1 MIDFSQFS
9 IRSKFAFPL
18 VVVTALLC
26 VVAIISVFSLRNLS
40 DDSEQIAK
48 RYLNAVSLALNAD
61 RDLYQAQTA
70 LQDAIILAGMRGQAI
85 EAEVADFNDN
95 AQQALDRMVQARNIV
110 QGEVENVGN
119 GNQFRSDYDTWL
131 KSANE
136 VISLVA
142 AGEIEQANALRSA
155 SLVDD
160 FQQVRSHYDALGEA
174 VKNAA
179 DALAADMQSSS
190 QSNQFLLL
198 LVLVLVLVL
207 IVSALSIMFG
217 PRLVTDR
224 LNTLIDVMRDI
235 SQGDGDLRSR
245 LNSSGKDELATLAKT
260 FNRFMENLQDLIVV
274 IQQDTE
280 NLKSAASDLNDASST
295 VKSASHK
302 QNENL
307 DQIATAVNELSHV
320 VADTANNSQ
329 GAMEKVKVASEIS
342 TSSRQVVNDSVK
354 NVSNLSA
361 SISNAN
367 DVISSLAKESQ
378 NIIAVLDVIRGIAEQ
393 TNLLALNAAIE
404 AARAGEQGRGFAVVA
419 DEVRT
424 LASRTQ
430 QSTENINE
438 MLSRL
443 EHSVND
449 AVSAIERGAS
459 EVDSVVAVSEQLARA
474 FDQVNEAV
482 NDANETIY
490 QIAAATEEQSQVVTD
505 INTNV
510 TNLNTL
516 GQQNLKSI
524 ENTGEIAGSVNG
536 TVQQLGQKVSR
547 FKT

>member
-26 VVAIISVFSLRNLS
+26 VVAIISVFSLSNLS

-48 RYLNAVSLALNAD
+48 RYLNAVSLTLNAD
-61 RDLYQAQTA
+61 RDLYRAQTA
-70 LQDAIILAGMRGQAI
+70 LQDAIIRAGMRG
-85 EAEVADFNDN
+85 EAVDAEIADFREN
-95 AQQALDRMVQARNIV
+95 AQQALDRMNQARAIV
-110 QGEVENVGN
+110 QQEAENVGS
-119 GNQFRSDYDTWL
+119 GNKFKNDYDNWL
-131 KSANE
+131 RDAND
-136 VISLVA
+136 VA
-142 AGEIEQANALRSA
+142 SRVMSGDIEGANALRSA
-155 SLVDD
+155 SLIDN
-160 FQQVRSHYDALGEA
+160 FEQVRSHYDTFGEA
-174 VKNAA
+174 MKNAA

-190 QSNQFLLL
+190 QSNQLLL
-198 LVLVLVLVL
+198 LVVLVIVL
-207 IVSALSIMFG
+207 IVSALSIMYG

-260 FNRFMENLQDLIVV
+260 FNRFMENLQELIVI

-280 NLKSAASDLNDASST
+280 NLKTAAANLNDASNT
-295 VKSASHK
+295 VKSASHQ
-302 QNENL
+302 QNDNL

-329 GAMEKVKVASEIS
+329 GAMEKVKVASQIS
-342 TSSRQVVNDSVK
+342 TSSSKVVNDSVK

-361 SISNAN
+361 SISNAS

-438 MLSRL
+438 MLGRL

-449 AVSAIERGAS
+449 AVNAIERGAS

-474 FDQVNEAV
+474 FDQVSEAV

-516 GQQNLKSI
+516 GQQNLKTI

>member
-198 LVLVLVLVL
+198 LVMVLVL

>member
-1 MIDFSQFS
+1 MNQARSIVEGEVANIGSASQF
-9 IRSKFAFPL
+9 K
-18 VVVTALLC
+18 
-26 VVAIISVFSLRNLS
+26 
-40 DDSEQIAK
+40 
-48 RYLNAVSLALNAD
+48 
-61 RDLYQAQTA
+61 
-70 LQDAIILAGMRGQAI
+70 
-85 EAEVADFNDN
+85 
-95 AQQALDRMVQARNIV
+95 
-110 QGEVENVGN
+110 
-119 GNQFRSDYDTWL
+119 SDYDTWL
-131 KSANE
+131 KGANE
-136 VISLVA
+136 VVA
-142 AGEIEQANALRSA
+142 FVLAGEFEKAHNLRSA
-155 SLVDD
+155 SLVDA
-160 FQQVRSHYDALGEA
+160 FGKVRSHYDKLGEA

-179 DALAADMQSSS
+179 DELALDMQSSS
-190 QSNQFLLL
+190 QSNQFMLMV
-198 LVLVLVLVL
+198 VLVIVLV
-207 IVSALSIMFG
+207 ISALSIMYG

-224 LNTLIDVMRDI
+224 LNTLIGVMRDI

-245 LNSSGKDELATLAKT
+245 LDSSGKDELSTLAKT
-260 FNRFMENLQDLIVV
+260 FNRFMENLQELIVI

-280 NLKSAASDLNDASST
+280 HLKSAAADLNNASKS

-329 GAMEKVKVASEIS
+329 GAMEKVKVASQIS
-342 TSSRQVVNDSVK
+342 TSSRQVVGASVK

-361 SISNAN
+361 SIANAN

-378 NIIAVLDVIRGIAEQ
+378 SIIAVLDVIRGIAEQ

-438 MLSRL
+438 MLGRL

-449 AVSAIERGAS
+449 AVAAIQQGAS

-474 FDQVNEAV
+474 FDQVSQAV
-482 NDANETIY
+482 DEANETIY

-516 GQQNLKSI
+516 GQQNLKTI
-524 ENTGEIAGSVNG
+524 ENTGDIAGTVNG

>member
-198 LVLVLVLVL
+198 LVMVLVL

-354 NVSNLSA
+354 SVSNLSA

>member
-198 LVLVLVLVL
+198 LVLVLVL

-354 NVSNLSA
+354 SVSNLSA

>member
-1 MIDFSQFS
+1 MDFSQFS

-18 VVVTALLC
+18 IVVTALL
-26 VVAIISVFSLRNLS
+26 VLVAVISVTSLSRLTN
-40 DDSEQIAK
+40 DSEQIAQ
-48 RYLNAVSLALNAD
+48 RYLDAVSLTLNAD

-70 LQDAIILAGMRGQAI
+70 LQDAIIMAGMRG
-85 EAEVADFNDN
+85 EAVNSEIADFKDN
-95 AQQALDRMVQARNIV
+95 AQQALDRMNKARSLVEGEVTNIGSASQFKNDYDIWLKGANQVVALVQAGDFEKAH
-110 QGEVENVGN
+110 Q
-119 GNQFRSDYDTWL
+119 
-131 KSANE
+131 
-136 VISLVA
+136 
-142 AGEIEQANALRSA
+142 LRSA
-155 SLVDD
+155 SLIEA
-160 FQQVRSHYDALGEA
+160 FEQLRSHYDHLGEA

-179 DALAADMQSSS
+179 DALAAEMQSSS
-190 QSNQFLLL
+190 QSSQFMLMV
-198 LVLVLVLVL
+198 VLVIVLV
-207 IVSALSIMFG
+207 VSALSVMYG

-245 LNSSGKDELATLAKT
+245 LDSSGKDELATLAKT

-280 NLKSAASDLNDASST
+280 SLKGASANLDQASNT
-295 VKSASHK
+295 VKSASHQ
-302 QNENL
+302 QNDNL

-320 VADTANNSQ
+320 VSDTASNSQ
-329 GAMEKVKVASEIS
+329 GAMSKVKVASEIS
-342 TSSRQVVNDSVK
+342 TSSKQVVSDSVK

-361 SISNAN
+361 SITNAN

-438 MLSRL
+438 MLGRL

-449 AVSAIERGAS
+449 AVRAIEQGAS

-474 FDQVNEAV
+474 FDQVSAAV
-482 NDANETIY
+482 DEANETIY
-490 QIAAATEEQSQVVTD
+490 QIAAATEEQSQVVSD

-510 TNLNTL
+510 TNLNAL
-516 GQQNLKSI
+516 GQQNLKTI
-524 ENTGEIAGSVNG
+524 ENTGEIAGLLNG
-536 TVQQLGQKVSR
+536 TVQQLGQKVGR

>member
-40 DDSEQIAK
+40 DDSEQITK

-110 QGEVENVGN
+110 QGEVENIGN

-198 LVLVLVLVL
+198 LVLVLVL

-245 LNSSGKDELATLAKT
+245 LNSSGKDELATMAKT
-260 FNRFMENLQDLIVV
+260 FNRFMENLQDLVVV

-295 VKSASHK
+295 VKLASHK

-438 MLSRL
+438 MLGRL

>member
-1 MIDFSQFS
+1 M
-9 IRSKFAFPL
+9 
-18 VVVTALLC
+18 
-26 VVAIISVFSLRNLS
+26 FSLRNLS

-110 QGEVENVGN
+110 QGEVENIGN

-179 DALAADMQSSS
+179 DALATDMQSSS

-198 LVLVLVLVL
+198 LALVLVL

-295 VKSASHK
+295 VKLASHK

-438 MLSRL
+438 MLGRL

>member
-198 LVLVLVLVL
+198 LVMVLVL

-329 GAMEKVKVASEIS
+329 GAM
-342 TSSRQVVNDSVK
+342 
-354 NVSNLSA
+354 
-361 SISNAN
+361 
-367 DVISSLAKESQ
+367 
-378 NIIAVLDVIRGIAEQ
+378 
-393 TNLLALNAAIE
+393 
-404 AARAGEQGRGFAVVA
+404 
-419 DEVRT
+419 
-424 LASRTQ
+424 
-430 QSTENINE
+430 
-438 MLSRL
+438 
-443 EHSVND
+443 
-449 AVSAIERGAS
+449 
-459 EVDSVVAVSEQLARA
+459 
-474 FDQVNEAV
+474 
-482 NDANETIY
+482 
-490 QIAAATEEQSQVVTD
+490 
-505 INTNV
+505 
-510 TNLNTL
+510 
-516 GQQNLKSI
+516 
-524 ENTGEIAGSVNG
+524 
-536 TVQQLGQKVSR
+536 
-547 FKT
+547 

>member
-1 MIDFSQFS
+1 M
-9 IRSKFAFPL
+9 
-18 VVVTALLC
+18 
-26 VVAIISVFSLRNLS
+26 
-40 DDSEQIAK
+40 
-48 RYLNAVSLALNAD
+48 
-61 RDLYQAQTA
+61 
-70 LQDAIILAGMRGQAI
+70 
-85 EAEVADFNDN
+85 
-95 AQQALDRMVQARNIV
+95 
-110 QGEVENVGN
+110 
-119 GNQFRSDYDTWL
+119 
-131 KSANE
+131 
-136 VISLVA
+136 
-142 AGEIEQANALRSA
+142 
-155 SLVDD
+155 
-160 FQQVRSHYDALGEA
+160 
-174 VKNAA
+174 
-179 DALAADMQSSS
+179 
-190 QSNQFLLL
+190 
-198 LVLVLVLVL
+198 
-207 IVSALSIMFG
+207 
-217 PRLVTDR
+217 
-224 LNTLIDVMRDI
+224 
-235 SQGDGDLRSR
+235 
-245 LNSSGKDELATLAKT
+245 
-260 FNRFMENLQDLIVV
+260 
-274 IQQDTE
+274 
-280 NLKSAASDLNDASST
+280 
-295 VKSASHK
+295 KSASHQ
-302 QNENL
+302 QNDNL

-320 VADTANNSQ
+320 VADTASNSQ

-342 TSSRQVVNDSVK
+342 TSSRQVVSDSVK
-354 NVSNLSA
+354 NVSNLSD

-438 MLSRL
+438 MLGRL

-449 AVSAIERGAS
+449 AVNAIERGAS

-474 FDQVNEAV
+474 FDQVNDAV

-524 ENTGEIAGSVNG
+524 ESTGDIAGSVNG

>member
-26 VVAIISVFSLRNLS
+26 VVAVISVFSLSKLS

-48 RYLNAVSLALNAD
+48 RYLNAVSLTLNAD

-70 LQDAIILAGMRGQAI
+70 LQNAIIQAGMRGLAI
-85 EAEVADFNDN
+85 DTEIADFKDN
-95 AQQALDRMVQARNIV
+95 AQQALDRMSQARNMV
-110 QGEVENVGN
+110 QGEVANVGSST
-119 GNQFRSDYDTWL
+119 QFKSDYDNWL
-131 KSANE
+131 RDANE
-136 VISLVA
+136 VVSRVS
-142 AGEIEQANALRSA
+142 AGDIEGANALRSA
-155 SLVDD
+155 SLIDN
-160 FQQVRSHYDALGEA
+160 FEQVRSHYDTFGEA
-174 VKNAA
+174 MKNAA
-179 DALAADMQSSS
+179 DELAAELQSSS
-190 QSNQFLLL
+190 QSNQFML
-198 LVLVLVLVL
+198 LVVLVIVL
-207 IVSALSIMFG
+207 IVSALSIMYG

-245 LNSSGKDELATLAKT
+245 LDSSGKDELATLAKT
-260 FNRFMENLQDLIVV
+260 FNRFMGNLQELIVV

-280 NLKSAASDLNDASST
+280 NLKSAAANLNDASNT
-295 VKSASHK
+295 VKSASHQ
-302 QNENL
+302 QNDNL

-320 VADTANNSQ
+320 VADTASNSQ

-342 TSSRQVVNDSVK
+342 TSSRQVVSDSVK
-354 NVSNLSA
+354 NVSNLSNA
-361 SISNAN
+361 ISNAN

-438 MLSRL
+438 MLGRL

-449 AVSAIERGAS
+449 AVTAIERGAS

-474 FDQVNEAV
+474 FDQVNDAV

-524 ENTGEIAGSVNG
+524 ESTGDIAGSVNG

>member
-26 VVAIISVFSLRNLS
+26 VVAVISVFSLSKLS

-48 RYLNAVSLALNAD
+48 RYLNAVSLTLNAD

-70 LQDAIILAGMRGQAI
+70 LQDAIIRAGMRGQAI
-85 EAEVADFNDN
+85 DAEISDFRDN
-95 AQQALDRMVQARNIV
+95 AQQALDRMNQARNMV
-110 QGEVENVGN
+110 QEEAANVGSST
-119 GNQFRSDYDTWL
+119 QFKSDYDNWL
-131 KSANE
+131 RDANE
-136 VISLVA
+136 VVSLVS
-142 AGEIEQANALRSA
+142 AGDIEAANALRSA
-155 SLVDD
+155 SLINN
-160 FQQVRSHYDALGEA
+160 FEQVRSHYDTFGEA
-174 VKNAA
+174 MKNAA
-179 DALAADMQSSS
+179 DELAADMQSSS
-190 QSNQFLLL
+190 QSNQLLL
-198 LVLVLVLVL
+198 LIVLVIVL
-207 IVSALSIMFG
+207 IVSALSIMYG

-260 FNRFMENLQDLIVV
+260 FNRFMENLQELIVM

-280 NLKSAASDLNDASST
+280 NLKSAAANLNDASNT

-320 VADTANNSQ
+320 VADTASNSQ

-354 NVSNLSA
+354 NVSNLSD

-438 MLSRL
+438 MLGRL

-449 AVSAIERGAS
+449 AVNAIERGAS

-474 FDQVNEAV
+474 FDQVNDAV

-524 ENTGEIAGSVNG
+524 ESTGDIAGSVNG

>member
-110 QGEVENVGN
+110 QGEVENIGN

-179 DALAADMQSSS
+179 DALATDMQSSS

-198 LVLVLVLVL
+198 LALVLVL

-438 MLSRL
+438 MLGRL

>member
-26 VVAIISVFSLRNLS
+26 VVAVISVFSLSKLS

-48 RYLNAVSLALNAD
+48 RYLNAVSLTLNAD

-70 LQDAIILAGMRGQAI
+70 LQDAIIRAGMRGQAI
-85 EAEVADFNDN
+85 DAEIADFKDN
-95 AQQALDRMVQARNIV
+95 AQQALDRMNQARSIV
-110 QGEVENVGN
+110 QKEAASVGSSTK
-119 GNQFRSDYDTWL
+119 FKSDYDNWL
-131 KSANE
+131 RDANE
-136 VISLVA
+136 VVSLIS
-142 AGEIEQANALRSA
+142 AGDIDGANALRSA
-155 SLVDD
+155 RLIDN
-160 FQQVRSHYDALGEA
+160 FEQVRSHYDTFGEA
-174 VKNAA
+174 MKNAS
-179 DALAADMQSSS
+179 DELAEDMQSSS
-190 QSNQFLLL
+190 QRNQFML
-198 LVLVLVLVL
+198 LVVLVIVL
-207 IVSALSIMFG
+207 IVSALSIMYG

-260 FNRFMENLQDLIVV
+260 FNRFMENLQELIVV

-280 NLKSAASDLNDASST
+280 NLKSAAANLNDASNT
-295 VKSASHK
+295 VKSSSHK
-302 QNENL
+302 QNDNL

-320 VADTANNSQ
+320 VADTASNSQ

-354 NVSNLSA
+354 NVSNLSD
-361 SISNAN
+361 SISNAS

-438 MLSRL
+438 MLGRL

-449 AVSAIERGAS
+449 AVNAIERGAS

-516 GQQNLKSI
+516 GQQNLKTI
-524 ENTGEIAGSVNG
+524 EHTGDIAGSVNG